1 MKHMGLVLACYTF
14 STSVCS
20 KKSHNKVF
28 SQRSI
33 VQLIKYTVL
42 TPFSPLLTWGLAGR
56 LENQACYKINCRF
69 HCPGPSTCHVSPDI
83 CRVLD
88 LLNPRLVLISL
99 WTWQICVLLALH
111 QLTCAPTLSPLP
123 ATSKRRALGEHWR
136 EPCTE
141 QPHIIQ
147 CQLPKHLNTL
157 WFWRP
162 RQCPNITN
170 HPCHST
176 VCKPTDRGQQSTCG
190 HIIKTYR
197 TNCPDSG
204 HSKNNIQRENSHLH
218 FPGNEGEETLGK
230 KWIPY
235 REGRVRLS
243 HCWGTYVWPRE
254 TIPGPG
260 FVQ

>member
-1 MKHMGLVLACYTF
+1 MNDCCNFLFFFDNWSSFLLKENAFIMSLRSSSCLRLLTSFAIYFRTLQFEVGIMKHMGLVRACYTF

-42 TPFSPLLTWGLAGR
+42 TPFSSLLTWGLAGR
-56 LENQACYKINCRF
+56 LENQACYKINCHF

-123 ATSKRRALGEHWR
+123 ATSKRRALGR
-136 EPCTE
+136 
-141 QPHIIQ
+141 
-147 CQLPKHLNTL
+147 TL
-157 WFWRP
+157 ERALYWAA
-162 RQCPNITN
+162 
-170 HPCHST
+170 
-176 VCKPTDRGQQSTCG
+176 
-190 HIIKTYR
+190 
-197 TNCPDSG
+197 
-204 HSKNNIQRENSHLH
+204 SHYSM
-218 FPGNEGEETLGK
+218 PA
-230 KWIPY
+230 
-235 REGRVRLS
+235 S
-243 HCWGTYVWPRE
+243 
-254 TIPGPG
+254 
-260 FVQ
+260 